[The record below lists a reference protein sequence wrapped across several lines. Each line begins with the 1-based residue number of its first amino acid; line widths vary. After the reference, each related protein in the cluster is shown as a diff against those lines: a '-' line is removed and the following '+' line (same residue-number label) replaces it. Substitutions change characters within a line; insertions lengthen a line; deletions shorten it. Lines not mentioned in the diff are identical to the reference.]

1 VSKKCDTPVSKK
13 ERMMNMIYSIEK
25 TENDYKINIRKGD
38 TEITLTKE
46 EMLSIMSDFKVEMI
60 LQDYIVIPLSD
71 SGAYD
76 PNLFIDFR
84 LWTDMTKALRKTLPK
99 CENEQIAVEMVKEQF
114 KKKLNKYRK
123 PKKET
128 MTSD

>member
-1 VSKKCDTPVSKK
+1 MLYT
-13 ERMMNMIYSIEK
+13 IEK

-46 EMLSIMSDFKVEMI
+46 EMLSVMSDFKVEMI

-84 LWTDMTKALRKTLPK
+84 LWTDMTKALRKALPK
-99 CENEQIAVEMVKEQF
+99 CESEQIAVEMVKEQF

>member
-1 VSKKCDTPVSKK
+1 
-13 ERMMNMIYSIEK
+13 MMYSIEK
-25 TENDYKINIRKGD
+25 TINDYKINIRKGN

-71 SGAYD
+71 SGEYD

-84 LWTDMTKALRKTLPK
+84 LWTDMTNALRKALPK
-99 CENEQIAVEMVKEQF
+99 CESEQIAVETVKEQF

-123 PKKET
+123 PKRRV
-128 MTSD
+128 